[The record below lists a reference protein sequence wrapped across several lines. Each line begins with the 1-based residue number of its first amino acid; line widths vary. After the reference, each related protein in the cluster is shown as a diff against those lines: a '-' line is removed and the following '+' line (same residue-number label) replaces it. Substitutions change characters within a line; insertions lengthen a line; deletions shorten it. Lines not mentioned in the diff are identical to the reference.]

1 MMRNFLTIAFL
12 ILASA
17 TANAITVTKDGKQ
30 IEVPVCG
37 GIAGLEC
44 GRGEWCD
51 FPDNAVCG
59 AVDVLGTCRPRPEV
73 CIKVYMPVCGCNGET
88 YGNACEAAAGGV
100 DVAYLGECKARGK

>member
-1 MMRNFLTIAFL
+1 MIRNLLTVAFL
-12 ILASA
+12 ILAST
-17 TANAITVTKDGKQ
+17 TANAEQFTKDGKQ
-30 IEVPVCG
+30 IDVCG
-37 GIAGLEC
+37 GLPGFEC

-59 AVDVLGTCRPRPEV
+59 AVDVLGTCKPRPGA